1 MAIIQDRF
9 EASLKRSLAELSSAV
24 LKLRAL
30 DGLRSAHS
38 VHALDFF
45 RLAGTALFNDVLG
58 HAMRVFDEHKQ
69 AAAFWYVVK
78 VNEPNALNLAKEL
91 EVNFEALKLFS
102 ANIKIIRDRTH
113 FHIDKDAVKNSAL
126 VWENA
131 DVNGN
136 QLRVALDSAFSLL
149 SEIYFRLS
157 GIRISIP
164 EYDGTDVPKIIKSY
178 KEIHPDSQI
187 LIR

>member
-1 MAIIQDRF
+1 MRLQPLNRF
-9 EASLKRSLAELSSAV
+9 GRW
-24 LKLRAL
+24 
-30 DGLRSAHS
+30 G
-38 VHALDFF
+38 
-45 RLAGTALFNDVLG
+45 
-58 HAMRVFDEHKQ
+58 VFQ
-69 AAAFWYVVK
+69 QPV
-78 VNEPNALNLAKEL
+78 
-91 EVNFEALKLFS
+91 S